1 MLEPVREAERP
12 LHARQIDAIEPGEER
27 LVERFLCVD
36 VARVDSESHMRR
48 ERDVRAAH
56 ALNRPCPTRR
66 IEVGG
71 DDVEGLVIYEVA
83 LLAKAIPHCA
93 AADANPRYDLVRDP
107 RKLDNGTA
115 GLGEIET
122 QVRREGHAVEAVSY
136 THLRAHE
143 TRHDL
148 VCR

>member
-12 LHARQIDAIEPGEER
+12 LHARQIDAIEP
-27 LVERFLCVD
+27 VEHLAELCLCVD
-36 VARVDSESHMRR
+36 VARVGSESHTRR

-56 ALNRPCPTRR
+56 TLNRSRPIRR

-71 DDVEGLVIYEVA
+71 DDVEGLVIYEVT
-83 LLAKAIPHCA
+83 LLAKAIPHHA

-107 RKLDNGTA
+107 RKLADGTA